1 MTSGSVSYP
10 ANECI
15 MSMYES
21 RKKGKLFVIGSWQ
34 VFSDEYFEKEENQKI
49 INFILNNLGA

>member
-1 MTSGSVSYP
+1 
-10 ANECI
+10 